1 MFLFERTAPR
11 WVVLVIDLILCTLS
25 FYLAYDLRFNFT
37 IPDVE
42 IQLLPTAFA
51 TVLSVRLVSFLISR
65 THTGIIRYTSYK
77 DSQRIF
83 LTLLSGTVLLCI
95 FNLISFRIYGRY
107 FTPYSILMID
117 FFLSM
122 LALASM
128 RVIVKSAHV
137 EWTRKKGNKTDVL
150 IMGGG
155 AEGNGGLENFIK
167 IFGLQH

>member
-42 IQLLPTAFA
+42 ILLLPTAFA

-83 LTLLSGTVLLCI
+83 LTLLSVHH
-95 FNLISFRIYGRY
+95 Y
-107 FTPYSILMID
+107 
-117 FFLSM
+117 
-122 LALASM
+122 
-128 RVIVKSAHV
+128 
-137 EWTRKKGNKTDVL
+137 
-150 IMGGG
+150 
-155 AEGNGGLENFIK
+155 
-167 IFGLQH
+167 